1 MDKADEFLQSSN
13 EHRHLLHTL
22 AMCSIP
28 DLYFKD
34 KRVARLLVILRQIH
48 ESVGGL
54 AALPKS
60 ELREIVS
67 CSVRLCGY
75 VQPVEVREAIA
86 SVLEAFE
93 PHDPIPDHPSFAASA
108 PRD

>member
-1 MDKADEFLQSSN
+1 MDKADELLWSSS
-13 EHRHLLHTL
+13 EHGRLLHTL
-22 AMCSIP
+22 ASCSVP

-34 KRVARLLVILRQIH
+34 KRVARLLVILRQVH

-54 AALPKS
+54 AALPKP
-60 ELREIVS
+60 ELMEIVS
-67 CSVRLCGY
+67 CVVRLCGY
-75 VQPVEVREAIA
+75 VHAIEAREVIA

-93 PHDPIPDHPSFAASA
+93 PWDPVPDHPSFAASA